1 MRITIAALAR
11 HAGVSRATVDRVL
24 NRRGTVS
31 VASERAVL
39 LSARTLGFGH
49 RIEAMPTR
57 LLRICV
63 LMQAPINPYYRL
75 LADGF
80 AAANHDFAAARIA
93 SYAFH
98 IDLDAP
104 ASIARKLARVAAEYD
119 ALVVVVPARADIHD
133 RLREVAGRM
142 PVIAIAT
149 GPDRDIPHRYV
160 GPDNYRA
167 GRLAGELMGRM
178 VSSGK
183 SVLLVGG
190 LPSFTGHLQ
199 RRAGFRDVLAESYP
213 RVSLAGTIESGD
225 DGRAA
230 VSAIVRALRDDPS
243 IGGIYNITQGNLEI
257 VDRAMSV
264 RQGGRPMIVCH
275 DLTPVTEQLLR
286 QGRVDVVLD
295 QDPALEARRA
305 VEIVL
310 HHYGRREGEAP
321 VGDIPIRPIFRE
333 GL

>member
-1 MRITIAALAR
+1 MRVTIAAIAH

-24 NRRGTVS
+24 NRRGDVS
-31 VASERAVL
+31 ADTERVVL
-39 LSARTLGFGH
+39 LSARSLGFGH
-49 RIEAMPTR
+49 RLEAMPTR

-63 LMQAPINPYYRL
+63 LMQAPANPYYRL

-80 AAANHDFAAARIA
+80 AAADRDFAAARVATYA
-93 SYAFH
+93 SH
-98 IDLDAP
+98 IDVDDP
-104 ASIARKLARVAAEYD
+104 ASISRKLDSVATEYD
-119 ALVVVVPARADIHD
+119 ALVVVVPARPDIDD
-133 RLREVAGRM
+133 RVLDIAARM
-142 PVIAIAT
+142 PVVAIAT
-149 GPDRDIPHRYV
+149 GLDRGIPHWYV

-178 VSSGK
+178 VGQRSG
-183 SVLLVGG
+183 VLVVGG
-190 LPSFTGHLQ
+190 LPSFRGHLE

-213 RVSLAGTIESGD
+213 RASLAEIIESGD
-225 DGRAA
+225 RGSAA
-230 VSAIVRALRDDPS
+230 ANAIMRALRDDPS

-257 VDRAMSV
+257 VDRAIET
-264 RQGGRPMIVCH
+264 RPGDRPIIVCH
-275 DLTPVTEQLLR
+275 DLTPVTVQLLR

-321 VGDIPIRPIFRE
+321 AGEIPIRPVFRE